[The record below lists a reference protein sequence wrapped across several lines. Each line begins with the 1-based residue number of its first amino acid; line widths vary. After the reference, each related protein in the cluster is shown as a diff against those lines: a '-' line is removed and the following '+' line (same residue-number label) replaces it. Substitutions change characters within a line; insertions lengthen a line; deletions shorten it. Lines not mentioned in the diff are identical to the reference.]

1 MALSSVSIVLGNGGI
16 GNAPTNT
23 DYIRG
28 LQLYGTAPGSF
39 ATTACQAV
47 TSLADAVA
55 KGIALDYADETA
67 AKGIVTISGSLTAGD
82 TLTIKVTEP
91 LPNGTSKV
99 VTLGTGTAPATPTAT
114 TFAAAVVAAINAL
127 TYSHGYTA
135 TNSSG
140 AITITAKQGLGI
152 ALNSGTPISLTTT
165 GSGTFTIT
173 QQFGTGSGGATT
185 GVYSQKAV
193 WYYHVSEFFRLQ
205 PNGKLWINFA
215 SSPTSN
221 FAEVTDLITKSN
233 GECLLVGVYSFTA
246 RTAAQVA
253 ADLTVLQAVADSA
266 FAAYNYA
273 AISYC
278 PNIAAISDVSTLY
291 NLQTYTNK
299 FTTCLIAQDGKAKGA
314 QLYVN
319 TGVSIG
325 AIGAL
330 LGVSSKSATSQNIGE
345 ILTNNISDGTEY
357 DTPAYTNGVLINTTS
372 SSFQTSLDAY
382 RYVFMEKRTRV
393 AGTWFTND
401 WTAVSTTNDY
411 NRLSRVIPI
420 LKAAQGVYAGVVRYI
435 KSRLFLKSDGTL
447 TDDAINVFKSAIA
460 PYLDAMVGV
469 DISDYVTYIDPA
481 QNVLTTNSIAIVVRI
496 VPVGMADFI
505 NVTLTYTT
513 KI

>member
-1 MALSSVSIVLGNGGI
+1 
-16 GNAPTNT
+16 
-23 DYIRG
+23 
-28 LQLYGTAPGSF
+28 
-39 ATTACQAV
+39 
-47 TSLADAVA
+47 
-55 KGIALDYADETA
+55 
-67 AKGIVTISGSLTAGD
+67 
-82 TLTIKVTEP
+82 
-91 LPNGTSKV
+91 
-99 VTLGTGTAPATPTAT
+99 
-114 TFAAAVVAAINAL
+114 
-127 TYSHGYTA
+127 
-135 TNSSG
+135 
-140 AITITAKQGLGI
+140 
-152 ALNSGTPISLTTT
+152 
-165 GSGTFTIT
+165 
-173 QQFGTGSGGATT
+173 
-185 GVYSQKAV
+185 
-193 WYYHVSEFFRLQ
+193 
-205 PNGKLWINFA
+205 
-215 SSPTSN
+215 
-221 FAEVTDLITKSN
+221 
-233 GECLLVGVYSFTA
+233 
-246 RTAAQVA
+246 
-253 ADLTVLQAVADSA
+253 
-266 FAAYNYA
+266 
-273 AISYC
+273 
-278 PNIAAISDVSTLY
+278 
-291 NLQTYTNK
+291 
-299 FTTCLIAQDGKAKGA
+299 
-314 QLYVN
+314 YVN